1 METSESYDDH
11 FHLHRTWAHVDH
23 KFCHSAAWGSDND
36 PDVSVFSASEGTLWD
51 EFPSSCCIVGFKHN
65 SCRGGFSSS
74 CIVDY
79 ERAVQGVL
87 DGRHWRVLG
96 LDGVLVGMEQRD
108 ISVPVSCPSS
118 LLAAVHPCIAA
129 PMQPIGIEDE
139 AGVAY
144 GL

>member
-1 METSESYDDH
+1 METSESYNDH
-11 FHLHRTWAHVDH
+11 FHLHWTRAHVDH
-23 KFCHSAAWGSDND
+23 KFCHSAAWGSDID
-36 PDVSVFSASEGTLWD
+36 PDVSVFSASEGMLWD
-51 EFPSSCCIVGFKHN
+51 EFLSSCSTVGFKHN

-96 LDGVLVGMEQRD
+96 LDGVLVGVEQRD
-108 ISVPVSCPSS
+108 ISVPISCPSP
-118 LLAAVHPCIAA
+118 LLAVVHPCIAS

-139 AGVAY
+139 AGVAC